1 MEKGYKIARIEQTE
15 TPDMLAQR
23 SKGTPIII
31 IFVMKKIHAFKCV
44 QASYFY
50 LISANKLQ
58 KHEKIIRREVCQ
70 VATKGVRYASFQ
82 DVVASNPFGP
92 ESSYL
97 YAITEK
103 VQRFRS

>member
-1 MEKGYKIARIEQTE
+1 MNKKYAFTSNVYKRH
-15 TPDMLAQR
+15 
-23 SKGTPIII
+23 
-31 IFVMKKIHAFKCV
+31 IFTLF
-44 QASYFY
+44 
-50 LISANKLQ
+50 SATKLQ

-70 VATKGVRYASFQ
+70 IATKGVRYASFQ
-82 DVVASNPFGP
+82 DAVASNPFGP